1 MNPEDLDLPQPPEG
15 VLHPTMP
22 WSRINPNS
30 RLWLILKSK
39 LTGRRQGDESYTSY
53 VNLSDADADRL
64 IENIKK
70 DPRGYPSLD
79 QESGTPIEWMERQ
92 RIYQEWLVEEYLE
105 KPFRK
110 KVDQKIEEAEIERR
124 VNEIQEKKKEIA
136 DTLNNKP
143 QPEVQPQDKLLPAD
157 PLDIPDPWEGSETIP
172 NIVTPVTTEPTL
184 LLPPAKDPEPEVEKP
199 QQEKK
204 QKKEKSF
211 IIPETLSPEVRT
223 TIRNFA
229 GNLDSI
235 RRQMSKQTRILQR
248 REGNYRRIINGLE
261 STKFLLGQQ
270 VENYRE
276 ALDDLETQQR
286 VTKAYSAPIGP
297 QPMESPTPW
306 AAAGP
311 EDVGNEQG
319 FTPRLPAE
327 KLSEGGFL
335 NTPYPGRFAE
345 GGVNVAP
352 NFAEKM
358 LKPGIY
364 DNPTIGTLPPNSAVI
379 PLNRNSGK
387 ELMGQYDTQQYIQAL
402 GETMYKPMNALLGGA
417 IANVGSVIK
426 SLGAFAGYF
435 SAGVQ
440 ALIGPLS
447 SLLKVSS
454 NTILDLLGGPA
465 YAGEEDSEERNS
477 FYDSWKTFMKENN
490 LFFKGLSALLGGGG
504 GGNPEI
510 SKDIAVISS
519 KEDLRYVGGTNVNAS
534 RLPAWIPFSKADS
547 KKIGYVS
554 GFGMRGARHHSGIDL
569 DGDRGIRI
577 ISPMAGEV
585 YVLNK
590 GVVREQNP
598 ADGGG
603 YGNFVGIKY
612 GSPKVWM
619 YFGHMK
625 EVADGLQVG
634 SKVSAGQVIGTIG
647 NTGHSTGPHLHW
659 EVRQSASG
667 GQVDPVE
674 WTHQNKVSGS
684 LGAPTSPRKNIMD
697 YPEYEID
704 RYTQYDKDKIVRMN
718 NKLYKINSRGALG
731 DEVSIDSL
739 ESGGQIKIKAES
751 GVSAVK
757 VQESKQIA
765 PTPVPKM
772 KSASITPVVSADKS
786 KPKVYNIEAPTS
798 MAPSFQMMSAPAT
811 KIVPVFVDIST
822 NDIIEINEIRR
833 MM

>member
-79 QESGTPIEWMERQ
+79 QESGTPVEWMERQ

-124 VNEIQEKKKEIA
+124 VKEIQEKKKEIA

-157 PLDIPDPWEGSETIP
+157 PLDIPDPWEGSETVP

-248 REGNYRRIINGLE
+248 REGNYRKIINGLE

-276 ALDDLETQQR
+276 ALADLETQQR
-286 VTKAYSAPIGP
+286 VTEAYSAPIGP
-297 QPMESPTPW
+297 QPIESPTPW

-358 LKPGIY
+358 LQPGIY

-402 GETMYKPMNALLGGA
+402 GETMFKPINALLGGA
-417 IANVGSVIK
+417 LAN
-426 SLGAFAGYF
+426 LGEILRDLGPFAGYF
-435 SAGVQ
+435 SAGLQ
-440 ALIGPLS
+440 SLLNPLS
-447 SLLKVSS
+447 SLLKLPA
-454 NTILDLLGGPA
+454 NIILDILGTQKD
-465 YAGEEDSEERNS
+465 EEGQRTS
-477 FYDSWKTFMKENN
+477 FYKLWKQFLVDNN
-490 LFFKGLSALLGGGG
+490 LIFPGASIQQLDPNQLKG
-504 GGNPEI
+504 EI
-510 SKDIAVISS
+510 A
-519 KEDLRYVGGTNVNAS
+519 KEIYNIGAKGEGLRYIGGTNVSMSN
-534 RLPAWIPFSKADS
+534 LPAWIPMPKSEYGKV
-547 KKIGYVS
+547 GYVS
-554 GFGMRGARHHSGIDL
+554 GFGTRWGRQHLGIDL
-569 DGDRGIRI
+569 DGDPGIKI
-577 ISPMAGEV
+577 ISPFAGTV
-585 YVLNK
+585 YDLNRGAVEGDK
-590 GVVREQNP
+590 S
-598 ADGGG
+598 AGGG
-603 YGNFVGIKY
+603 YGNLVGIAHDQPKIFTFY
-612 GSPKVWM
+612 GHLKD
-619 YFGHMK
+619 
-625 EVADGLQVG
+625 VANNLKVG
-634 SKVSAGQVIGTIG
+634 SKVSAGEVIGTMG
-647 NTGHSTGPHLHW
+647 NTGHSYGSHLHW
-659 EVRQSASG
+659 EVRQSK
-667 GQVDPVE
+667 
-674 WTHQNKVSGS
+674 H
-684 LGAPTSPRKNIMD
+684 
-697 YPEYEID
+697 
-704 RYTQYDKDKIVRMN
+704 
-718 NKLYKINSRGALG
+718 
-731 DEVSIDSL
+731 
-739 ESGGQIKIKAES
+739 GGQIDPAAWTRSVNRPAPAAAEPKDGEEEKDTKNKPQPPNDKPKKERGGS
-751 GVSAVK
+751 VGKFEKGGMMTSTSSASLIVNIIPEKVKQFSVST
-757 VQESKQIA
+757 
-765 PTPVPKM
+765 PTPRAPQVQR
-772 KSASITPVVSADKS
+772 STTTPVATAS
-786 KPKVYNIEAPTS
+786 KTQPKVYNIAAPQ
-798 MAPSFQMMSAPAT
+798 AGPSIQMIPSPTFKPQFIM
-811 KIVPVFVDIST
+811 IDIST
-822 NDIIEINEIRR
+822 NDILESNEIRR

>member
-79 QESGTPIEWMERQ
+79 QESGTPVEWMERQ

-124 VNEIQEKKKEIA
+124 VKEIQEKKKEIA
-136 DTLNNKP
+136 DTLNNKS

-157 PLDIPDPWEGSETIP
+157 PLDIPDPWEGSETVP

-184 LLPPAKDPEPEVEKP
+184 LLPPAKDSEVVPEVEKP

-204 QKKEKSF
+204 PQKEKTF

-248 REGNYRRIINGLE
+248 REGNYRKIINGLE

-286 VTKAYSAPIGP
+286 VTEAYSAPIGP

-306 AAAGP
+306 AAAGS

-345 GGVNVAP
+345 GGVNVVP

-417 IANVGSVIK
+417 LAT
-426 SLGAFAGYF
+426 LGDILKDLGPFAGYF
-435 SAGVQ
+435 NAGLN
-440 ALIGPLS
+440 ALLNPLS
-447 SLLKVSS
+447 SLLKLPA
-454 NTILDLLGGPA
+454 NIILDILRKQKDED
-465 YAGEEDSEERNS
+465 GERTS
-477 FYDSWKTFMKENN
+477 FYKMWKQLLVDNN
-490 LFFKGLSALLGGGG
+490 LIFPGASIEQLDSNQLQG
-504 GGNPEI
+504 EI
-510 SKDIAVISS
+510 AKDIYNIGA
-519 KEDLRYVGGTNVNAS
+519 KGEGLRYIGGTNVSMSN
-534 RLPAWIPFSKADS
+534 LPAWIPMPKSEYGKV
-547 KKIGYVS
+547 GYTS
-554 GFGMRGARHHSGIDL
+554 GFGMRDGKMHTGIDL
-569 DGDRGIRI
+569 DGDPGIKI
-577 ISPMAGEV
+577 ISPFAGTV
-585 YVLNK
+585 YDLNRGAVEGDK
-590 GVVREQNP
+590 S
-598 ADGGG
+598 AGGG
-603 YGNFVGIKY
+603 YGNLVGIAHDQPKIFTYY
-612 GSPKVWM
+612 GHLKDVSDSLKI
-619 YFGHMK
+619 G
-625 EVADGLQVG
+625 G
-634 SKVSAGQVIGTIG
+634 KVSAGEVIGTMG
-647 NTGHSTGPHLHW
+647 NTGHSFGSHLHW
-659 EVRQSASG
+659 EVRQS
-667 GQVDPVE
+667 E
-674 WTHQNKVSGS
+674 
-684 LGAPTSPRKNIMD
+684 R
-697 YPEYEID
+697 
-704 RYTQYDKDKIVRMN
+704 
-718 NKLYKINSRGALG
+718 
-731 DEVSIDSL
+731 
-739 ESGGQIKIKAES
+739 GGQIDPAAWTRSVRPPASAAGEPKDDNKKENDKLQSSNKPKKERGGFVGKFEKGGITTSTSSASPMINIIPEKVKQFS
-751 GVSAVK
+751 SPVSISSAPK
-757 VQESKQIA
+757 VQRSVT
-765 PTPVPKM
+765 TPVATATK
-772 KSASITPVVSADKS
+772 TQ
-786 KPKVYNIEAPTS
+786 PKVYNITAPQS
-798 MAPSFQMMSAPAT
+798 GSSIQMIPT
-811 KIVPVFVDIST
+811 PTFKPQFITIDIST
-822 NDIIEINEIRR
+822 NDILESNEIRR